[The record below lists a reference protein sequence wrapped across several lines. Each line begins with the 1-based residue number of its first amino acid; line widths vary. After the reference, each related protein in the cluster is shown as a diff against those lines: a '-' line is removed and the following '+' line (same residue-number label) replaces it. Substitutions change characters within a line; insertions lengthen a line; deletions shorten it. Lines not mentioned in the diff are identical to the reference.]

1 MKPLKTKESI
11 LDSLSRNIPAEVI
24 TTEVVDEKS
33 IGPSDNE
40 IISDAEEDY
49 KLTRENVRKLI
60 VTSDEAIANMMNLAS
75 DSEHPRAFEVL
86 ATMIKTASDVNK
98 HLQDIH
104 KERKKLIKG
113 DTKKDK
119 SLAIENQNNAIFVGT
134 TADLQK
140 YLNNQQTINI

>member
-1 MKPLKTKESI
+1 MKPIKTKESI
-11 LDSLSRNIPAEVI
+11 LDSLSKNIPAEI
-24 TTEVVDEKS
+24 TTIAEEKS

-40 IISDAEEDY
+40 LISDSEEDY
-49 KLTRENVRKLI
+49 KLTRDNVRKLLT
-60 VTSDEAIANMMNLAS
+60 TSDEAIASMMNLAS

-86 ATMIKTASDVNK
+86 ASMIKTASDVNK
-98 HLQDIH
+98 QLHDIH
-104 KERKKLIKG
+104 KERKKMIKG

-119 SLAIENQNNAIFVGT
+119 TMSIENQNNAIFVGT